1 MASAPYGCVFLPSL
15 DIVCLRRWSLMGTV
29 SIRHISEAVRT
40 GLGTVGSPMLPTPA
54 EPTGHDV
61 VPELITDVIGQPIE
75 HRRVAV

>member
-1 MASAPYGCVFLPSL
+1 
-15 DIVCLRRWSLMGTV
+15 MGTV